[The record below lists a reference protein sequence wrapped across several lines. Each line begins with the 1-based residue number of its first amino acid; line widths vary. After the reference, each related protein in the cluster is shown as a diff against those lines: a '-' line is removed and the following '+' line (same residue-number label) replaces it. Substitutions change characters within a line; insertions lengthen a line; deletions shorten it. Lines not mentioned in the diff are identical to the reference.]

1 MIIFTKM
8 KLCTVLANLAVRL
21 TGAALRQDVLSSA
34 LEKRVGAGFRLL
46 KFCLLFFPDFY
57 ITGFYGF
64 AARVLKIG

>member
-34 LEKRVGAGFRLL
+34 LEKRVGAAWVPVTKILL
-46 KFCLLFFPDFY
+46 TFFSRTF
-57 ITGFYGF
+57 T
-64 AARVLKIG
+64 